1 MWRFNPWGEAVR
13 RLKKELLEERHH
25 AAVARTE
32 LVCVCVWGGGGGWG
46 AGERWL
52 SGYYRP
58 KKVENQFSFRAVQC
72 VLLMA

>member
-1 MWRFNPWGEAVR
+1 MQQW
-13 RLKKELLEERHH
+13 LEQS
-25 AAVARTE
+25 
-32 LVCVCVWGGGGGWG
+32 LCVCVCVCVGGGGGWG
-46 AGERWL
+46 AGEIWL

>member
-1 MWRFNPWGEAVR
+1 MQQWLEQSLWR
-13 RLKKELLEERHH
+13 
-25 AAVARTE
+25 
-32 LVCVCVWGGGGGWG
+32 GGGGG

-58 KKVENQFSFRAVQC
+58 KKVENQFSFWAVQC

>member
-1 MWRFNPWGEAVR
+1 MQQW
-13 RLKKELLEERHH
+13 LEQS
-25 AAVARTE
+25 
-32 LVCVCVWGGGGGWG
+32 LCVCVGGRG

>member
-1 MWRFNPWGEAVR
+1 MQQW
-13 RLKKELLEERHH
+13 LEQS
-25 AAVARTE
+25 
-32 LVCVCVWGGGGGWG
+32 LCVCVGGGGGVRG

>member
-1 MWRFNPWGEAVR
+1 MQQW
-13 RLKKELLEERHH
+13 LEQSLC
-25 AAVARTE
+25 VCVC
-32 LVCVCVWGGGGGWG
+32 VCVCVWGGGGGGGRG